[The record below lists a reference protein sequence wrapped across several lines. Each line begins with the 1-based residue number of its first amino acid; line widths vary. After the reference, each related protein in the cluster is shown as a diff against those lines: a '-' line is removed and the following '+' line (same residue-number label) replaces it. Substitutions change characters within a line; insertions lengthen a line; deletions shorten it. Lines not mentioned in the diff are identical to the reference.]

1 MTQSCN
7 SQAISTHIIWEGSE
21 VPSRSGE
28 CLKNAGE
35 LQISKQESLNE
46 DKKPDVWPIKAMALG
61 TQKVNFISKSPLYCH
76 CASDKCS
83 ASGEGGRDISE
94 GPPSRQALPGGHL
107 RLQSKGT
114 AARGL

>member
-28 CLKNAGE
+28 CLENAGE

-46 DKKPDVWPIKAMALG
+46 DKKPDV
-61 TQKVNFISKSPLYCH
+61 
-76 CASDKCS
+76 
-83 ASGEGGRDISE
+83 
-94 GPPSRQALPGGHL
+94 
-107 RLQSKGT
+107 
-114 AARGL
+114 